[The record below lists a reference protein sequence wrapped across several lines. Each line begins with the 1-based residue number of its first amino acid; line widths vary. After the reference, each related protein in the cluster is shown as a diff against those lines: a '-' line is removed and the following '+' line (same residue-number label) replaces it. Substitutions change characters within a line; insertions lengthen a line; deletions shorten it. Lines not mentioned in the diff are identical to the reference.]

1 MNTTKY
7 IQAHRNTPESSR
19 RVQSGRGKAT
29 GYVMSEKMGRSID
42 FESRTSEHNAV
53 WDLGFID
60 GIEKTNPR
68 SMMLNF
74 EFPGKKKATRRP
86 IRTLDFLLIAQDMK
100 ATIVECTR
108 PKALHY

>member
-1 MNTTKY
+1 MKKEEYLQAHRDNPAASRPVKSGSANTTKFV
-7 IQAHRNTPESSR
+7 I
-19 RVQSGRGKAT
+19 
-29 GYVMSEKMGRSID
+29 SEKMGHSID
-42 FESRTSEHNAV
+42 FESKTPEQTAV

-68 SMMLNF
+68 SMTFNF
-74 EFPGKKKATRRP
+74 EYPGKKKATRRP
-86 IRTLDFLLIAQDMK
+86 IRTLDFLLITQDMK